1 MRIERIEIAGFGCLH
16 GVVLDFP
23 ADRLS
28 LVVDRNDA
36 GKTTLAK
43 AILHGIYGFPRRQ
56 RSTTRGGPSES
67 GRLREVD
74 VCRPSGGEPFGLTL
88 TVRTQKGTIHI
99 ERDFH
104 RDTFTVRDADTGRD
118 LTHGLRQIGG
128 EAELHRRL
136 VGGLSRDEFL
146 ATLFVRQAELAWGQS
161 GDVPRSGLIQ
171 RLIDTGGGES
181 DAQRATE
188 LLNQALQ
195 HYPTD
200 KGRQG
205 FLALDTELKRRDAD
219 IEEYD
224 RRLAAMDL
232 DWNQAQ
238 EGNDALE
245 AARREVAEHQAHIL
259 RWDHLAAKAE
269 LVSCETAVRERE
281 DLARNLQ
288 QARIERER
296 LSHRRDYPADL
307 ADEVQSQFT
316 RCNDAV
322 TAQKEAEGRRV
333 QAEANRTALEATPD
347 FRRLRPLDSL
357 PEGYSTTLA
366 LARQNLEAAHS
377 TLGQARAQREDW
389 ELERGDFEREAYNRL
404 RERFR
409 PLSQT
414 ERDILGGG
422 PGGYN
427 REWRRLQSELSE
439 VDAKRKKPA
448 LGAGIAGI
456 LLVLA
461 GLWATHPPVAAL
473 GSILIL
479 AAAGWYWVSPQR
491 RRLIDAH
498 KTLEKRA
505 QAVADEVGYES
516 IEDAS
521 DGFGK
526 LGQWDGRARKL
537 SELDGQVV
545 KAEPDAA
552 NARQE
557 AADLLR
563 EAGREAGA
571 TNVTLE
577 LLDKLARDLQDW
589 LILKPTWRSRKDAEE
604 KALGQLKDE
613 RRKRDEAQER
623 LRHLCKQAGLDASG
637 SPAELRGRFLEAKG
651 EYDTWRQLTR
661 ETIPE
666 LERRLLKLDRKA
678 LEDRKQRL
686 TDSLKKQ
693 QAADPVLANLRADR
707 TAEHYR
713 EEGRRAHRAVEEAR
727 KKVRQVESQL
737 QALLAGPLR
746 GREEVK
752 EAKARAQHKLD
763 QAHHFQA
770 AIERAREVL
779 EDVAEHS
786 HRAWAKKLNDRAG
799 KLIGSLCPALTEL
812 RFDEGLN
819 LTAQDAGGRRL
830 DQRQVDQQLN
840 TGARDQLYL
849 AARLAIAEELSGG
862 DEALP
867 LILDDP
873 LVSSDDVRFT
883 RGMRHLAETLA
894 SSQQVIV
901 LTCHEGRHARLR
913 EQDPGWY
920 DARIA
925 ELRLSDALQ
934 PEPQRLV

>member
-1 MRIERIEIAGFGCLH
+1 MRIERIEIAGFGCLRD
-16 GVVLDFP
+16 VALDFP

-28 LVVDRNDA
+28 LVVGRNDA

-43 AILHGIYGFPRRQ
+43 AILHGLYGFPRRQ
-56 RSTTRGGPSES
+56 PSTTRGGPSGS
-67 GRLREVD
+67 GRLSEVD
-74 VCRPSGGEPFGLTL
+74 LCRPPSGQPFGLTL
-88 TVRTQKGTIHI
+88 TVRTQKGTIRI

-104 RDTFTVRDADTGRD
+104 GGTFTVRDADTSRD
-118 LTHGLRQIGG
+118 LTHDLLRIGG
-128 EAELHRRL
+128 EAELQRRL

-181 DAQRATE
+181 DAQRAIE

-195 HYPTD
+195 RYPTD
-200 KGRQG
+200 LGHQG
-205 FLALDTELKRRDAD
+205 FLKIDTELRRRDGD
-219 IEEYD
+219 IEQYD

-232 DWNQAQ
+232 AWNQAQ

-245 AARREVAEHQAHIL
+245 AAQRAVAEHEAHIL
-259 RWDHLAAKAE
+259 RWDHLAHKAE
-269 LVSCETAVRERE
+269 LVSCETSIRERE
-281 DLARNLQ
+281 GLERDLRRAHSKRK
-288 QARIERER
+288 R
-296 LSHRRDYPADL
+296 LSRRRDYPANL

-316 RCNDAV
+316 RYNDAAI
-322 TAQKEAEGRRV
+322 AQKKAEGLRV
-333 QAEANRTALEATPD
+333 QAEANRTALEASPD

-357 PEGYSTTLA
+357 PEGYSTPLA
-366 LARQNLEAAHS
+366 LARQNLEAAL
-377 TLGQARAQREDW
+377 TALDQARALREDW

-404 RERFR
+404 RERFD

-448 LGAGIAGI
+448 LGAGTAGI
-456 LLVLA
+456 LLVLV
-461 GLWATHPPVAAL
+461 GLWITSPVMSVV
-473 GSILIL
+473 GGVLIL

-545 KAEPDAA
+545 KAEPAAA

-563 EAGREAGA
+563 KAGQEVEAAD
-571 TNVTLE
+571 VTLE

-589 LILKPTWRSRKDAEE
+589 SGLKPTWRSRKDAEA

-666 LERRLLKLDRKA
+666 LERRLPKLDRKA

-686 TDSLKKQ
+686 TDSLEKQ
-693 QAADPVLANLRADR
+693 QAADPALADLRADR

-727 KKVRQVESQL
+727 KKVQQVENQL

-746 GREEVK
+746 GREEVE
-752 EAKARAQHKLD
+752 EAKARAQHKLEK
-763 QAHHFQA
+763 AHRFQA
-770 AIERAREVL
+770 AIERALEVL
-779 EDVAEHS
+779 EEVAERS

-799 KLIGSLCPALTEL
+799 ELIGSLCPALTEL

-849 AARLAIAEELSGG
+849 AARIAIAEELSSG

-883 RGMRHLAETLA
+883 QGMRHLAESLA
-894 SSQQVIV
+894 RSQQVIV

-925 ELRLSDALQ
+925 EPRLSDALQ

>member
-281 DLARNLQ
+281 GLARNLQ

-357 PEGYSTTLA
+357 PEGYSTALA
-366 LARQNLEAAHS
+366 LARQKLEAALS
-377 TLGQARAQREDW
+377 TLGSSARAA
-389 ELERGDFEREAYNRL
+389 RGLGARTRRL
-404 RERFR
+404 R
-409 PLSQT
+409 
-414 ERDILGGG
+414 
-422 PGGYN
+422 
-427 REWRRLQSELSE
+427 
-439 VDAKRKKPA
+439 
-448 LGAGIAGI
+448 
-456 LLVLA
+456 
-461 GLWATHPPVAAL
+461 
-473 GSILIL
+473 
-479 AAAGWYWVSPQR
+479 
-491 RRLIDAH
+491 
-498 KTLEKRA
+498 
-505 QAVADEVGYES
+505 
-516 IEDAS
+516 
-521 DGFGK
+521 
-526 LGQWDGRARKL
+526 AR
-537 SELDGQVV
+537 G
-545 KAEPDAA
+545 
-552 NARQE
+552 N
-557 AADLLR
+557 
-563 EAGREAGA
+563 
-571 TNVTLE
+571 TT
-577 LLDKLARDLQDW
+577 
-589 LILKPTWRSRKDAEE
+589 
-604 KALGQLKDE
+604 
-613 RRKRDEAQER
+613 
-623 LRHLCKQAGLDASG
+623 ASG
-637 SPAELRGRFLEAKG
+637 SVSVRSPRRRG
-651 EYDTWRQLTR
+651 T
-661 ETIPE
+661 
-666 LERRLLKLDRKA
+666 
-678 LEDRKQRL
+678 
-686 TDSLKKQ
+686 SS
-693 QAADPVLANLRADR
+693 AAVP
-707 TAEHYR
+707 
-713 EEGRRAHRAVEEAR
+713 
-727 KKVRQVESQL
+727 
-737 QALLAGPLR
+737 
-746 GREEVK
+746 
-752 EAKARAQHKLD
+752 
-763 QAHHFQA
+763 A
-770 AIERAREVL
+770 AI
-779 EDVAEHS
+779 
-786 HRAWAKKLNDRAG
+786 
-799 KLIGSLCPALTEL
+799 IGS
-812 RFDEGLN
+812 
-819 LTAQDAGGRRL
+819 
-830 DQRQVDQQLN
+830 
-840 TGARDQLYL
+840 GA
-849 AARLAIAEELSGG
+849 
-862 DEALP
+862 
-867 LILDDP
+867 
-873 LVSSDDVRFT
+873 VSK
-883 RGMRHLAETLA
+883 A
-894 SSQQVIV
+894 SSP
-901 LTCHEGRHARLR
+901 RSMPSARSQHLEPVSPASYSFWLGFGPPTLR
-913 EQDPGWY
+913 WPHW
-920 DARIA
+920 AA
-925 ELRLSDALQ
+925 S
-934 PEPQRLV
+934 

>member
-1 MRIERIEIAGFGCLH
+1 M
-16 GVVLDFP
+16 
-23 ADRLS
+23 
-28 LVVDRNDA
+28 
-36 GKTTLAK
+36 
-43 AILHGIYGFPRRQ
+43 
-56 RSTTRGGPSES
+56 
-67 GRLREVD
+67 
-74 VCRPSGGEPFGLTL
+74 
-88 TVRTQKGTIHI
+88 
-99 ERDFH
+99 
-104 RDTFTVRDADTGRD
+104 
-118 LTHGLRQIGG
+118 
-128 EAELHRRL
+128 
-136 VGGLSRDEFL
+136 
-146 ATLFVRQAELAWGQS
+146 
-161 GDVPRSGLIQ
+161 
-171 RLIDTGGGES
+171 
-181 DAQRATE
+181 
-188 LLNQALQ
+188 
-195 HYPTD
+195 
-200 KGRQG
+200 
-205 FLALDTELKRRDAD
+205 
-219 IEEYD
+219 
-224 RRLAAMDL
+224 
-232 DWNQAQ
+232 
-238 EGNDALE
+238 
-245 AARREVAEHQAHIL
+245 
-259 RWDHLAAKAE
+259 
-269 LVSCETAVRERE
+269 
-281 DLARNLQ
+281 
-288 QARIERER
+288 
-296 LSHRRDYPADL
+296 
-307 ADEVQSQFT
+307 
-316 RCNDAV
+316 
-322 TAQKEAEGRRV
+322 
-333 QAEANRTALEATPD
+333 
-347 FRRLRPLDSL
+347 
-357 PEGYSTTLA
+357 
-366 LARQNLEAAHS
+366 
-377 TLGQARAQREDW
+377 
-389 ELERGDFEREAYNRL
+389 
-404 RERFR
+404 
-409 PLSQT
+409 
-414 ERDILGGG
+414 
-422 PGGYN
+422 
-427 REWRRLQSELSE
+427 
-439 VDAKRKKPA
+439 
-448 LGAGIAGI
+448 
-456 LLVLA
+456 
-461 GLWATHPPVAAL
+461 
-473 GSILIL
+473 
-479 AAAGWYWVSPQR
+479 GW
-491 RRLIDAH
+491 
-498 KTLEKRA
+498 
-505 QAVADEVGYES
+505 
-516 IEDAS
+516 
-521 DGFGK
+521 
-526 LGQWDGRARKL
+526 
-537 SELDGQVV
+537 
-545 KAEPDAA
+545 
-552 NARQE
+552 ARQE
-557 AADLLR
+557 AERTRRPGGQSRAGRRERTSGSGSDLLR
-563 EAGREAGA
+563 KAGQEAGA

-693 QAADPVLANLRADR
+693 QAADPALADLHADR

-727 KKVRQVESQL
+727 KKVRQVENQL

-746 GREEVK
+746 GREEVE

-901 LTCHEGRHARLR
+901 LTCHEGQTRPPARTGPRVVRRPHRRTPPERRAPTRAAAARLGTSPTR
-913 EQDPGWY
+913 YRATAKVWVTPSSRCTV
-920 DARIA
+920 AA
-925 ELRLSDALQ
+925 
-934 PEPQRLV
+934 